1 MGSLYILDVSL
12 LSNILFAYILS
23 HSVGGLSVL
32 LIISLTLQKPFS
44 LMKSHL
50 LFVSFVWRERSK

>member
-12 LSNILFAYILS
+12 LSDILFAYILS
-23 HSVGGLSVL
+23 HSVGGLFVL

-50 LFVSFVWRERSK
+50 LFVSFV